1 MLMDAQQK
9 SLSDNG
15 IDDFLLVE
23 YQDRIGGRMHD
34 VSFGSGPQGHSYIV
48 EAGANWVGFWR
59 ACWKSVVGFLPVSGA
74 RNSHG

>member
-1 MLMDAQQK
+1 MPPPKSTYSILTGAQQK

-34 VSFGSGPQGHSYIV
+34 VGFGSGPDGYPYVV
-48 EAGANWVGFWR
+48 EAGANWVSF
-59 ACWKSVVGFLPVSGA
+59 
-74 RNSHG
+74 